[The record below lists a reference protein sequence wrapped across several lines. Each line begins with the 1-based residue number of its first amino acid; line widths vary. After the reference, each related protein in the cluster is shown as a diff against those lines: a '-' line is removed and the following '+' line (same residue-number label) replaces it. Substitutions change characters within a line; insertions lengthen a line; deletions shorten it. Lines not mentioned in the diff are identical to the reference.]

1 MPYEAKTNWKYDDT
15 VTEKDLNRIEQGLK
29 DAHVAEY
36 KDITLQPG
44 VQIVDVPEDTPFRM
58 GEIRGRT
65 LINLLGYAGACE
77 NTSLWSTN
85 SVTAEKFT
93 SEKVHGESSLKVT
106 LGNIYE
112 AGNAYRFI
120 ENTPSGK
127 SYVVV
132 GYIKNGSEA
141 GTVRLEVLEYNG
153 DQSLQFHLTRKVDS
167 SDNLQP
173 VHMAFTLSDQAT
185 RFAVHLAVFGKMNE
199 SYGLFD
205 LIRVY
210 EIPTSEVEKIN
221 AMTSEQV
228 AAAYPYVDAMTNVT
242 NPYTVANSK
251 NMLPPFHEWKHGNT
265 GIVQIVESYDLTIK
279 SQTPFDWLDCGPIK
293 ALPNTVYR
301 FDMDGNGIA
310 NYREY
315 DAHGNNITD
324 LWIGR
329 GGNFTTKA
337 ETAFVSIAIM
347 AGEAN
352 VEKSIRQPRL
362 TPTVNAYPFEPQ
374 SSSLWATECQMA
386 ANPVDGSNP
395 DLLFVGDD
403 GLPYVLEKWK
413 KVVLDGTLEYEL
425 FNSYTGGKCVRVKF
439 NHSNA
444 DIRLYPYLIK
454 YNGKVLPSG
463 SPSRDTDVYSLLDW
477 NNSQTTATDFL
488 GVGIPNTD
496 SGWGDNYE
504 PSEAE
509 IKAYFLGWTMYDGT
523 KETYPAGN
531 NLYNGLG
538 SSSKWWVYRKEG
550 SNSWAGA
557 TNECPTTMA
566 PINSHWR
573 PYRLQYHKAKQTVEP
588 VRNYETGLSLS
599 KGWNMVEVGSG
610 IVIREKANPVYVDH
624 YINGPSYYI
633 NGDTP
638 MALSKLMHR
647 PKEIIS
653 IVKNQGKDL
662 WNIIGVAP
670 EKIQIFG
677 KNQAF
682 IPAYNFDLTAVY
694 HVTYTILD
702 STLLAP
708 VNGSITTNLRG
719 TVTDVVHWASDAER
733 RLSVMENQKTEENVL
748 EWISPTL
755 INGWVNRNIGED
767 APAGYLKDHQGF
779 VHFRGIVFNET
790 AGANNIF
797 YLPEGFRPSC
807 RLQFINLSANP
818 SSGLITSYITIEVS
832 GAVYFNAGAVTHWL
846 SLDNISFLAE
856 Q

>member
-1 MPYEAKTNWKYDDT
+1 
-15 VTEKDLNRIEQGLK
+15 
-29 DAHVAEY
+29 
-36 KDITLQPG
+36 
-44 VQIVDVPEDTPFRM
+44 
-58 GEIRGRT
+58 
-65 LINLLGYAGACE
+65 
-77 NTSLWSTN
+77 
-85 SVTAEKFT
+85 
-93 SEKVHGESSLKVT
+93 
-106 LGNIYE
+106 
-112 AGNAYRFI
+112 
-120 ENTPSGK
+120 
-127 SYVVV
+127 
-132 GYIKNGSEA
+132 
-141 GTVRLEVLEYNG
+141 
-153 DQSLQFHLTRKVDS
+153 
-167 SDNLQP
+167 
-173 VHMAFTLSDQAT
+173 MAFTLSDQAT

-205 LIRVY
+205 AIRVY
-210 EIPTSEVEKIN
+210 EIPTFEVEKIN
-221 AMTSEQV
+221 AISSEQV
-228 AAAYPYVDAMTNVT
+228 DAIYPYMDSMTNVA
-242 NPYTVANSK
+242 NPYIIANSK

-265 GIVQIVESYDLTIK
+265 GIVQIVEPYDLTIK

-301 FDMDGNGIA
+301 FDMDGDGIA

-315 DAHGNNITD
+315 DAYGNNITD
-324 LWIGR
+324 FWIGR

-337 ETAFVSIAIM
+337 ETVFVSIAIM

-362 TPTVNAYPFEPQ
+362 TPTLEVYPFEPQ
-374 SSSLWATECQMA
+374 SRSMWATECQLA

-395 DLLFVGDD
+395 DLLLVGDD
-403 GLPYVLEKWK
+403 GLPCVLEKWK
-413 KVVLDGTLEYEL
+413 KVVLDGALGYEL

-444 DIRLYPYLIK
+444 DIRLYPYLMK

-488 GVGIPNTD
+488 GVGILNSD

-504 PSEAE
+504 PSNAE
-509 IKAYFLGWTMYDGT
+509 IKAYFLGWRMYDNRYGRGT
-523 KETYPAGN
+523 PY
-531 NLYNGLG
+531 NLTDGTGHYKAFCKITDTSVDSGTLN
-538 SSSKWWVYRKEG
+538 V
-550 SNSWAGA
+550 A
-557 TNECPTTMA
+557 PTTSYA
-566 PINSHWR
+566 GWT
-573 PYRLQYHKAKQTVEP
+573 PYRLQYLKAKPTVEP
-588 VRNYETGLSLS
+588 VVNYETGLTLS
-599 KGWNMVEVGSG
+599 EGWNMVEVSNG

-638 MALSKLMHR
+638 TPSKLMYR

-653 IVKNQGKDL
+653 IVKNQGQDI
-662 WNIIGVAP
+662 WDIIGVAP
-670 EKIQIFG
+670 EKILIFG

-682 IPAYNFDLTAVY
+682 IPAYNFDLTADY
-694 HVTYTILD
+694 HVTYKILD
-702 STLLAP
+702 TTLSAP
-708 VNGSITTNLRG
+708 ANGSITTNLRG
-719 TVTDVVHWASDAER
+719 TVTDVVQWASDAER

-755 INGWVNRNIGED
+755 INGWVNRDIGYD

-797 YLPEGFRPSC
+797 YLPEGFRPSR
-807 RLQFINLSANP
+807 RLQFINLSANA
-818 SSGLITSYITIEVS
+818 SAGLITSYITIEVS